1 MSVDPLEADT
11 TNDVPGIRFAPPLYF
26 LAALGAGLL
35 LGRGTPSKTLKATC
49 AVASGGFC
57 LAASAAIVIA
67 ANLELRRLNT
77 TFNPYKPA
85 TALATSGIYGYT
97 RNPMYL
103 SLTLASIGIAMW
115 QRSIP
120 ALTFVPIAL
129 ARLETDVVDKE
140 ERYLE
145 RRFGATYRAYRNL
158 VPRWF

>member
-1 MSVDPLEADT
+1 MSVESIETDPAT
-11 TNDVPGIRFAPPLYF
+11 DVPGIRIAPPLYF

-49 AVASGGFC
+49 AVVSGGFC
-57 LAASAAIVIA
+57 LAASAAVVIA
-67 ANLELRRLNT
+67 ADYELKRVNT
-77 TFNPYKPA
+77 TLNPYKPA
-85 TALATSGIYGYT
+85 TALATGGIYGYT

-129 ARLETDVVDKE
+129 ARLETDIVDKE

-145 RRFGATYRAYRNL
+145 RRFGAPYRAYRNL

>member
-1 MSVDPLEADT
+1 MNEDDLTVGNV
-11 TNDVPGIRFAPPLYF
+11 NDVPGIRVAPPLYF

-35 LGRGTPSKTLKATC
+35 LGRGTPSRTLKATC
-49 AVASGGFC
+49 AVVSGGCC
-57 LAASAAIVIA
+57 LAMSAAMAVA
-67 ANLELRRLNT
+67 AGYELNRVKT
-77 TFNPYKPA
+77 SFNPYVPS
-85 TALATSGIYGYT
+85 TALATGGIYGYT

-145 RRFGATYRAYRNL
+145 RRFGTSYRAYRNL

>member
-1 MSVDPLEADT
+1 MNGDELTAG
-11 TNDVPGIRFAPPLYF
+11 NAKDVPGIVVPPPLYF
-26 LAALGAGLL
+26 LAAVGAGLL
-35 LGRGTPSKTLKATC
+35 LGRGTPSKGLKATC
-49 AVASGGFC
+49 AVVSGGCC
-57 LAASAAIVIA
+57 LAASAALVIA
-67 ANLELRRLNT
+67 AGYELRRVNT
-77 TFNPYKPA
+77 PFNPYAPS
-85 TALATSGIYGYT
+85 TALATGGIYGYT

-103 SLTLASIGIAMW
+103 SLTMASIGIAMW

-145 RRFGATYRAYRNL
+145 DRFGATYRAYRNL

>member
-1 MSVDPLEADT
+1 MSVDPIDVDPA
-11 TNDVPGIRFAPPLYF
+11 NDLPGIRVAPPLYF

-49 AVASGGFC
+49 AVVSGGFC
-57 LAASAAIVIA
+57 LAASAAVVIA
-67 ANLELRRLNT
+67 ADYELKRVKT
-77 TFNPYKPA
+77 TFNPDKPSA
-85 TALATSGIYGYT
+85 ALATRGIYGYT

>member
-1 MSVDPLEADT
+1 MSVESIETDPAT
-11 TNDVPGIRFAPPLYF
+11 DVPGIRIAPPLYF

-49 AVASGGFC
+49 AVVSGGFC
-57 LAASAAIVIA
+57 LAASAAVVIA
-67 ANLELRRLNT
+67 ADYELKRVNT
-77 TFNPYKPA
+77 TLNPYKPA
-85 TALATSGIYGYT
+85 TALATGGIYGYT

-103 SLTLASIGIAMW
+103 SLTLASIGVAMW

>member
-1 MSVDPLEADT
+1 MRGDDLSADAA
-11 TNDVPGIRFAPPLYF
+11 NDVPGIRIPPPLYF
-26 LAALGAGLL
+26 LAAVGAGLA

-49 AVASGGFC
+49 AVVSGGVC
-57 LAASAAIVIA
+57 LAGSAAMVIA
-67 ANLELRRLNT
+67 AGYELRRVNT
-77 TFNPYKPA
+77 TFNPYKPSA
-85 TALATSGIYGYT
+85 ALATGGIYGYT

>member
-1 MSVDPLEADT
+1 MMPDDLASDAA
-11 TNDVPGIRFAPPLYF
+11 NDVPGIRVAPPLYF
-26 LAALGAGLL
+26 LAAVGAGLL

-49 AVASGGFC
+49 AVVSGGCC
-57 LAASAAIVIA
+57 LAASAAMVIA
-67 ANLELRRLNT
+67 AGYELRRVKT
-77 TFNPYKPA
+77 SFNPYKPSS
-85 TALATSGIYGYT
+85 ALATRGIFGYT

-145 RRFGATYRAYRNL
+145 RRFGATYRAYRNT

>member
-1 MSVDPLEADT
+1 VNGDELDNDT
-11 TNDVPGIRFAPPLYF
+11 PGIIIPPPAYF
-26 LAALGAGLL
+26 LAALGLGLA

-49 AVASGGFC
+49 AVASGGLC
-57 LAASAAIVIA
+57 LAASAAIVGA
-67 ANLELRRLNT
+67 AVYEMRQEGT
-77 TFNPYKPA
+77 SFNPYRPA
-85 TALATSGIYGYT
+85 TALATGGIFGYT

-103 SLTLASIGIAMW
+103 SLALGAIGVAMW

-120 ALTFVPIAL
+120 ALTFIPIAL

-145 RRFGATYRAYRNL
+145 RRFGATYRAYRNR

>member
-1 MSVDPLEADT
+1 MSVESIETDPAT
-11 TNDVPGIRFAPPLYF
+11 DVPGIRIAPPLYF

-49 AVASGGFC
+49 AVVSGGFC

-67 ANLELRRLNT
+67 ADYELKRVNT
-77 TFNPYKPA
+77 TLNPYKPA
-85 TALATSGIYGYT
+85 TALATGGIYGYT

-145 RRFGATYRAYRNL
+145 RRFGAPYRAYRNL

>member
-1 MSVDPLEADT
+1 MSVDPIDVDPA
-11 TNDVPGIRFAPPLYF
+11 NDLPGIRVAPPLYF

-49 AVASGGFC
+49 AVVSGGFC
-57 LAASAAIVIA
+57 LAASAAVVIA
-67 ANLELRRLNT
+67 ADYELKRVNT
-77 TFNPYKPA
+77 TFSPDKPSA
-85 TALATSGIYGYT
+85 ALATGGIYGYT

>member
-1 MSVDPLEADT
+1 MSVDPI
-11 TNDVPGIRFAPPLYF
+11 DVDPATDLPGIRVSPPLYF

-49 AVASGGFC
+49 AVVSGGFC
-57 LAASAAIVIA
+57 LAASAAVVIA
-67 ANLELRRLNT
+67 ADYELKRVKT
-77 TFNPYKPA
+77 TFNPDKPSA
-85 TALATSGIYGYT
+85 ALATRGIYGYT